1 MKYLRNREELLKH
14 KQYLSWKRKN
24 VSIRGIAKF
33 GEFNKGGASMGE
45 GLYTACLANKE
56 MARKY
61 GKVYFVVNTR
71 PKNPLKFRNFWQW
84 EIYLQNLMIRVTGDD
99 FYKVKDFY
107 DKTTIKDEIQKLG
120 YDGIEI
126 VGREYVN
133 YQPKDILYFDT
144 EWQLE
149 NYFNQINPHV

>member
-1 MKYLRNREELLKH
+1 MKYLKSREELLKH
-14 KQYLSWKRKN
+14 KEYLSWKRKN

-33 GEFNKGGASMGE
+33 GELNKGGASMGE
-45 GLYTACLANKE
+45 GLYTACLSNKE

-61 GKVYFVVNTR
+61 GKVYFVVNAR
-71 PKNPLKFRNFWQW
+71 PKKPLKFRNFWQW
-84 EIYLQNLMIRVTGDD
+84 EIYLQNLMIKVTGDQ

-126 VGREYVN
+126 VGREYVI
-133 YQPKDILYFDT
+133 YDPKDILYFDN
-144 EWQLE
+144 EKELE
-149 NYFNQINPHV
+149 EYFNQINPRV

>member
-1 MKYLRNREELLKH
+1 MKYLKSREELLKH
-14 KQYLSWKRKN
+14 KEYLSWKRKN

-45 GLYTACLANKE
+45 GLYTACLSNKE

-61 GKVYFVVNTR
+61 GKVYFVVNAR
-71 PKNPLKFRNFWQW
+71 PKKPLKFRSFWYW
-84 EIYLQNLMIRVTGDD
+84 EIFLQNLMIKVTGDQ

-126 VGREYVN
+126 VGREYVI
-133 YQPKDILYFDT
+133 YDPKDVLYFDN
-144 EWQLE
+144 EKELE
-149 NYFNQINPHV
+149 EYFNQINLHE

>member
-1 MKYLRNREELLKH
+1 MKYLKNREELLKH

-33 GEFNKGGASMGE
+33 GEFNKSGASMGE

-61 GKVYFVVNTR
+61 GKVYFVVNAK
-71 PKNPLKFRNFWQW
+71 PKKPLKFRNTWYW
-84 EIYLQNLMIRVTGDD
+84 EIFFQNLVIKLIGSYDL
-99 FYKVKDFY
+99 KDFY

-133 YQPKDILYFDT
+133 YEPKDILYFDT
-144 EWQLE
+144 EWKLE
-149 NYFNQINPHV
+149 EYFNQINPHV